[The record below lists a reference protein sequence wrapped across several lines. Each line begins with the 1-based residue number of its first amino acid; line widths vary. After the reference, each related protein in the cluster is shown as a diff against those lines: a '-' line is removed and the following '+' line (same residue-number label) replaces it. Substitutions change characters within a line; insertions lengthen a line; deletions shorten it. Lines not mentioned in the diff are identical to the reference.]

1 MRRKQVFTMV
11 ELLIALGVCAI
22 GICSIMVL
30 IPVGAS
36 ATRDAA
42 LETYAA
48 QAAEQ
53 LLNYLEYS
61 ATLSAVDW
69 NNTVGTSDSG
79 LITEV
84 KPKAADL
91 EFTITDLNDPDKWE
105 KTFADNIYRKR
116 TDSEDQLVYLILS
129 HRNEEGVYLGDKTFK
144 LEKIDFRAILAVW
157 KEQISVNGIEIPY
170 ETGVR
175 LNIEVSWPSEIPY
188 GARQKALY
196 CLEVFNP
203 HAQNQE
209 SSP

>member
-1 MRRKQVFTMV
+1 MV

-61 ATLSAVDW
+61 ATLSADSW
-69 NNTVGTSDSG
+69 SQTVVNDQTGA
-79 LITEV
+79 ITET
-84 KPKAADL
+84 KPADSDY
-91 EFTITDLNDPDKWE
+91 TIAELDDSEIWCGTI
-105 KTFADNIYRKR
+105 ADNVYQR
-116 TDSEDQLVYLILS
+116 SENQSVYLIIS
-129 HRNEEGVYLGDKTFK
+129 HRNDDDDDIQLGDPRFP
-144 LEKIDFRAILAVW
+144 EKVDFRAILAVW

-170 ETGVR
+170 ESGVR
-175 LNIEVSWPSEIPY
+175 LNVEVSWPAEIPY
-188 GARQKALY
+188 AARQKALY

-203 HAQNQE
+203 NAQNE
-209 SSP
+209 EDGP